1 MKTWNF
7 AVKCAALALLLAGP
21 LAAQDVKQPVAPKG
35 VAPVED
41 VESRMID
48 AERRMAEAARE
59 MAELTSERLP
69 QMRRFERHI
78 ETLGRPRLGVAI
90 GPGKESGPVEGV
102 NINAVTPGTAASD
115 AGLRAG
121 DIITAINSESLS
133 ASSADE
139 ANQKLLDFMSGIE
152 EGDALDVEYLRNG
165 KVGKVEVM
173 PKVDNHNVFVWQ
185 GEGGPNFDVRAMPDI
200 NMVGREH
207 NAPRMVGRPDFAWAF
222 AGHRLGDMELVELNE
237 GLGRYFG
244 ANSGL
249 LVVSVPESNNLQLQ
263 DGDVIQSI
271 DGRKPNSVRH
281 GLQILG
287 SYQAGEK
294 LELQIMRD
302 KKRKTLSVEMPDG
315 RSSMLFEQVMRPVMP
330 AAAPAPI
337 PAPAGDTERT

>member
-121 DIITAINSESLS
+121 DIIRTSKTS
-133 ASSADE
+133 
-139 ANQKLLDFMSGIE
+139 
-152 EGDALDVEYLRNG
+152 
-165 KVGKVEVM
+165 
-173 PKVDNHNVFVWQ
+173 
-185 GEGGPNFDVRAMPDI
+185 
-200 NMVGREH
+200 
-207 NAPRMVGRPDFAWAF
+207 
-222 AGHRLGDMELVELNE
+222 
-237 GLGRYFG
+237 
-244 ANSGL
+244 
-249 LVVSVPESNNLQLQ
+249 
-263 DGDVIQSI
+263 
-271 DGRKPNSVRH
+271 RH
-281 GLQILG
+281 
-287 SYQAGEK
+287 
-294 LELQIMRD
+294 D
-302 KKRKTLSVEMPDG
+302 
-315 RSSMLFEQVMRPVMP
+315 
-330 AAAPAPI
+330 
-337 PAPAGDTERT
+337 